1 MREFKYSGYIWK
13 LILSHHHLNVCVWW
27 DQKRLL
33 NMETDHL
40 KLTYF
45 AMLKEHHRGT
55 PVQWFLSICWNKKK
69 RFLRYGITPTF
80 TMKGSTETLTR
91 YVNDARGEIRRTY
104 FLEAKNI
111 LKIVKEKFGD
121 GGDFIEEMY
130 GDRIDYVQA
139 SKQVAQYLKSNH
151 LQGEMTI
158 YWAPDLSCRS
168 VLHVHLRATI
178 LPLLQ

>member
-1 MREFKYSGYIWK
+1 MRPKAATKYGNRSPKVNIFR
-13 LILSHHHLNVCVWW
+13 NVERTPSRYTGAMVP
-27 DQKRLL
+27 L
-33 NMETDHL
+33 NMLEQ
-40 KLTYF
+40 
-45 AMLKEHHRGT
+45 KE
-55 PVQWFLSICWNKKK
+55 

-168 VLHVHLRATI
+168 VLHVHLCATK
-178 LPLLQ
+178 LPLFQ